1 MSNTPYVIHKQS
13 GEIVSVGECPPAALA
28 LQPVPPGCCLLE
40 GGPAHWSTHYVVGD
54 AITPLPARPSSAH
67 VFDYAS
73 KQWVDPRTLADFK
86 AAKWAEIKKARE
98 AAEFGGFTWDG
109 STFDSD
115 AMSQSRIMGAV
126 QLANLDPG
134 FTIAWTL
141 ADNSVRSLSAS
152 DMFAVGVAL
161 GQHVA
166 AQHEKARTLRAQ
178 IEAATTTEQ
187 VAAVAW
193 SPSN

>member
-1 MSNTPYVIHKQS
+1 MSNIPYVIHKQS

-86 AAKWAEIKKARE
+86 AGKWAEIRKARE
-98 AAEFGGFTWDG
+98 SAEFGGFTWDARV
-109 STFDSD
+109 FDSD
-115 AMSQSRIMGAV
+115 AMSQSRIIGAA
-126 QLANLDPG
+126 QLARINPA
-134 FTIAWTL
+134 FTITWTL
-141 ADNSVRSLSAS
+141 ADNSVRQLSAT
-152 DMFAVGVAL
+152 DMVAVGVAL
-161 GQHVA
+161 GDHVA
-166 AQHEKARTLRAQ
+166 TQHAKARALRAQ
-178 IEAATTTEQ
+178 IEAAQTAAE
-187 VAAVAW
+187 VAAVVW
-193 SPSN
+193 